1 MRQRHTQKQNAG
13 SKRKAGNQLE
23 NMRKQTWMLNLEV
36 IVNLYD
42 LGWNK
47 FFEAC
52 MKDYEHENYSP
63 GRIAKEFKN
72 LYWIYSEKGE
82 EQAILSDKLFMS
94 IFSNVEL
101 PAVGDWVVFS
111 RKDNFEKL
119 VIEKVL
125 PRQTKFSRKG
135 KNTYGRNFSKEGSS
149 EEQII
154 SANVNTVFLV
164 MSLDRDFNER
174 KLERYLTLVWDSGSE
189 PVIVL
194 NKADQCDN
202 TGEYKARAEN
212 VSCGVPVLITSA
224 ENNEGIDE
232 LRKYIIPGKTI
243 TLTGSSGVGKSSL
256 INCIAGEEKQYVS
269 HVREGDKRGRH
280 TTTNREMIILP
291 EGGILIDNPGMRDI
305 KLSVDEEILDKTF
318 SDITELFTKCRFRN
332 CRHETEPGCAVRE
345 ALENGSLSYDR
356 WENYLKLQ
364 REALHYTRRK
374 KQREKF
380 IDNARSMQKHKGLK
394 IKKHRRKGKS

>member
-1 MRQRHTQKQNAG
+1 MKNLT
-13 SKRKAGNQLE
+13 L
-23 NMRKQTWMLNLEV
+23 MLSLEV
-36 IVNLYD
+36 NVNLYD
-42 LGWNK
+42 LGWNTY
-47 FFEAC
+47 FENC
-52 MKDYEHENYSP
+52 IKNYEHVDLSA
-63 GRIAKEFKN
+63 GRIAREFKN
-72 LYWIYSEKGE
+72 LYWVFTENGE
-82 EQAILSDKLFMS
+82 EQAILSDKLFMN
-94 IFSNVEL
+94 IFSSSEL
-101 PAVGDWVVFS
+101 PAVGDWVLFS
-111 RKDNFEKL
+111 RKEDFEKL

-135 KNTYGRNFSKEGSS
+135 KNTYGRNFTKDGSS

-154 SANVNTVFLV
+154 SANIDTVFLV

-174 KLERYLTLVWDSGSE
+174 KLERYLTLVWDSGSN

-202 TGEYKARAEN
+202 VMQFKARAES
-212 VSCGVPVLITSA
+212 VSCGVPVLVTSA
-224 ENNEGIDE
+224 EKNEGIDE
-232 LRKYIIPGKTI
+232 LRKYIQPGNTI

-256 INCIAGEEKQYVS
+256 INCLAGEERQYVS

-280 TTTNREMIILP
+280 TTTSREMIILP

-305 KLSVDEEILDKTF
+305 QLSVDEETLDKTF
-318 SDITELFTKCRFRN
+318 SDITELFSQCKFRN
-332 CRHETEPGCAVRE
+332 CRHDTEPGCAIRE

-364 REALHYTRRK
+364 REARHYARRK

-380 IDNARSMQKHKGLK
+380 VDNARSMQKHKGIK